1 MTTLAISKSNNFGK
15 VTGKIAIAFGRLL
28 VLVLTILLCVP
39 VILLPLTTS
48 VPTWIFILL
57 AAADAALI
65 ILQFRFAL
73 VSTGTLRV
81 LAGMIFVTLLAVV
94 ASQFFAATPP
104 ITDTQGQPI
113 PGSIATLEKVSINGT
128 EQWITIRGQ

>member
-1 MTTLAISKSNNFGK
+1 MTTLAIAISQSNNFGK
-15 VTGKIAIAFGRLL
+15 VTSRIAIAFGRLL
-28 VLVLTILLCVP
+28 VLVLTILLCMP

-57 AAADAALI
+57 AAADVALI

-73 VSTGTLRV
+73 VSTGTLGV

-104 ITDTQGQPI
+104 ITDAQGQPI
-113 PGSIATLEKVSINGT
+113 PGSIATLENVSI
-128 EQWITIRGQ
+128 